1 MSSSTTSGGV
11 SEAGLALGQPGTAL
25 RRPSQRAVGRL
36 DRARDL
42 ERRIAAIHRVE
53 WVTEPERFAELKE
66 QWDWLAARERAPF
79 GRHAWFSAWWDAF
92 GAGGELSIC
101 AVWRRQRLVAVLP
114 LWRDGEALRAMAN
127 VHTPIFQAPA
137 CDQPARH
144 VAFAAA
150 LQAAP
155 GALEIEALVA
165 TDSALSALVKDS
177 RGAGLVSLVESA
189 HTSPIIDLEGEF
201 ADYRRLHAG
210 RCRKLTKLGR
220 RMRREHEVEVTLLEA
235 PVDLDAELDRA
246 FELEAAGW
254 KGAAGTAMASAED
267 TARFYRSVAGAY
279 QDLGELRLSS
289 VALDGDP
296 AAFDFCLLHAKRV
309 WSLKCGYNEAY
320 RRLSP
325 GNVLLLWEIERAY
338 ELGLDAVEL
347 LGDREDYKLAFST
360 SEREHRRFHAYS
372 RRPASLAR
380 FAYRRWAR
388 PVLKHGY
395 RQLPKQSSAN
405 GDGVRWSRLWRG
417 RSTAPPGSAAA

>member
-1 MSSSTTSGGV
+1 MTSGGV
-11 SEAGLALGQPGTAL
+11 APAGTALRQPGTAL
-25 RRPSQRAVGRL
+25 RRPSQRAIGRVE
-36 DRARDL
+36 RPRDL
-42 ERRIAAIHRVE
+42 EHRLAAIHRIE
-53 WVTEPERFAELKE
+53 WIEDEERFAELEE

-79 GRHAWFSAWWDAF
+79 GRHAWFRAWWDAF

-101 AVWRRQRLVAVLP
+101 AVWRRKRLVAVLP
-114 LWRDGEALRAMAN
+114 LWREGGALRAMAN

-144 VAFAAA
+144 AAFTAA

-155 GALEIEALVA
+155 GSLEIEALVA

-177 RGAGLVSLVESA
+177 RGAGLVSLVESL

-201 ADYRRLHAG
+201 ADYRRLH
-210 RCRKLTKLGR
+210 RCRKLAKKGAGMWR
-220 RMRREHEVEVTLLEA
+220 DHEVEVALLES
-235 PVDLDAELDRA
+235 PDDLDGELDRA

-254 KGAAGTAMASAED
+254 KGAVGTAMASVDE
-267 TARFYRSVAGAY
+267 TARFYRSIAKAY
-279 QDLGELRLSS
+279 QGHGELGLST
-289 VALDGDP
+289 VTLDGELV
-296 AAFDFCLLHAKRV
+296 AFDFCLIHAKRV
-309 WSLKCGYNEAY
+309 WSLKCAYNEDH
-320 RRLSP
+320 RRRSP

-360 SEREHRRFHAYS
+360 SEREHRRFRAYS

-395 RQLPKQSSAN
+395 RQHPGRPSAN
-405 GDGVRWSRLWRG
+405 GDGSARSQLWRG
-417 RSTAPPGSAAA
+417 RSGEAGSSAPA